1 MLRSFRGKITAM
13 ESDMDH
19 KSVASLMV
27 WWYRDD
33 AGPQAALIRDWS
45 LKLGDLRRYED
56 MKQVVSEIVK
66 LQTKV
71 PPEDDA
77 AH

>member
-1 MLRSFRGKITAM
+1 M

-19 KSVASLMV
+19 QSVAWLMN
-27 WWYRDD
+27 WWYGDD
-33 AGPQAALIRDWS
+33 AGPQAALVRDWS
-45 LKLGDLRRYED
+45 LKLGDLAKYDDYE
-56 MKQVVSEIVK
+56 KVVKAIVE
-66 LQTKV
+66 LQIKG